1 MPRPQETDFP
11 EYFAR
16 YIAKVSG
23 NHIMEA
29 IQNHSADLTDFYNRL
44 PEQKAG
50 YRYAPG
56 KWTIKEV
63 LQHVTD
69 TERIF
74 SYRVLRI
81 ARKDRTPLPSFD
93 ENSYAENSRANEK
106 SLSSIK
112 EEFLAVR
119 KATDLLLSG
128 LNDEQL
134 SEQGI
139 SSNMPVT
146 VNAICFI
153 IYGHL
158 MHHKLVLEE
167 KYLLNSSVQ

>member
-1 MPRPQETDFP
+1 MSRPEETDFP

-23 NHIMEA
+23 SNIMEA
-29 IQNHSADLTDFYNRL
+29 MRNHAADLNDFYSGL
-44 PEQKAG
+44 PEEKAG

-56 KWTIKEV
+56 KWTVKEV
-63 LQHVTD
+63 LQHVID

-93 ENSYAENSRANEK
+93 ENSYAEYSRANEK
-106 SLSSIK
+106 SLASIK

-119 KATDLLLSG
+119 KSTDLLLSG

-134 SEQGI
+134 AEQGI

-146 VNAICFI
+146 ANAICFI

-158 MHHKLVLEE
+158 IHHKQVLAE
-167 KYLLNSSVQ
+167 KYLS

>member
-1 MPRPQETDFP
+1 MSRPQETDFP

-23 NHIMEA
+23 NNIMEA
-29 IQNHSADLTDFYNRL
+29 IQNHAADLTDFYNTL
-44 PEQKAG
+44 PEEKAA

-56 KWTIKEV
+56 KWTVKEV

-81 ARKDRTPLPSFD
+81 VRKDRTPLPSFD
-93 ENSYAENSRANEK
+93 ENSYAEYSRANEK
-106 SLSSIK
+106 SLASIK

-119 KATDLLLSG
+119 KSTDLLLSG
-128 LNDEQL
+128 LNEEQL
-134 SEQGI
+134 AEHGI

-146 VNAICFI
+146 ANAICFI

-158 MHHKLVLEE
+158 IHHKQVLEE
-167 KYLLNSSVQ
+167 KYLS